1 MYVAVCVYMNVI
13 KHSKTIVL
21 HAAVQYC
28 MMHTL
33 TLIAYEYKVY
43 ERISMYFI
51 QTTFIFG

>member
-1 MYVAVCVYMNVI
+1 MWLYVYNVI
-13 KHSKTIVL
+13 KHSKTIIL

-51 QTTFIFG
+51 QTTVIFG